1 MEHRER
7 LITLMTLLGLQT
19 WITEKMKVVESTD
32 ELGNDLAGVMA
43 LQRRL
48 AGMERDLDA
57 IQAKVWRFL
66 LSIHQF
72 IVGNVHQH

>member
-1 MEHRER
+1 M
-7 LITLMTLLGLQT
+7 
-19 WITEKMKVVESTD
+19 VESTD

-57 IQAKVWRFL
+57 IQAKVCHASQQCS
-66 LSIHQF
+66 LSSSLHF
-72 IVGNVHQH
+72 ISRYNALYINLEEVTVSLSLVLAVC